1 MPDSRA
7 RAGEPPP
14 RAGSSDSESEQVTTE
29 TTSESGAGD
38 TRLRRSASRPDG
50 VFLTEP
56 PPPAPPAVSQASAA
70 ARRQHKKRRQ
80 SGSRAEPERTRSS
93 TESVL
98 RSEHSDANTTDDLSL
113 GTSSSTRYNS
123 EAASELEHGDRSWS
137 SYYAQRSPLFYY
149 RPPAPLPPPSYYSLP
164 TSRAQTPERR
174 SKTPQ
179 PASATA
185 DDPEPPV
192 SRRPTSQR
200 QGRQRDLLNRR
211 EKFRRSKSRERSL
224 ERRWA
229 DPCGPCPCCEQGG
242 SDEEDWMPHYWHG
255 FHGRPCAHRA
265 PPPPPPPL
273 DHRYSYSGP
282 LDCWPPPYPP
292 VDYHRWL
299 APYKPGLEY
308 DERLQKLESDKSS
321 LQLQVSVLTEQIDA
335 QTEKIS
341 ELEDQ
346 LRTRQM
352 LLGKAEDRL
361 QKDLALQQE
370 LLQRSSF
377 ETQKLEVMNKMSNL
391 TLQQK
396 TLERENIEL
405 RNRLRR
411 AEMANRLPAS
421 PSEAERSRIREK
433 PPTVPRGGAFPAAT
447 STPNHSLV
455 DSPQRANSSASTTD
469 GSRYTSA
476 LDSPASN
483 NTATYREG
491 SLPKTPPSSHRRRVE
506 SLGGTLPRV
515 SSAGPSSAGGG
526 GAHGDG
532 QRRAVAFADTD
543 QTSGHGTAEDGVS
556 GPPSPSAQPKNK
568 GFKKLF
574 GRMKRSN
581 SGSLEADIPDGG
593 EFRRGGTRATAG
605 PRLGWSG
612 EKSREDDRLWRPL
625 SEWDTDTVVA
635 WFHEMG
641 LSAYTAEARRWV
653 RSGSHLLRATPA
665 ELEKELGLK
674 HPLHRKKV
682 VLALRAAGSSAD
694 DPPGHIDHNFVM
706 RWLDDVGLPQYKDA
720 FLEARVDGRVLN
732 QLTLDDLHTLKV
744 TNLLHALSLKRGIQV
759 LRSNGFSPACLRRRS
774 TPDEPRQ
781 PAPHEVALWTNHR
794 VMEWLRE
801 VDLAE
806 YAPNMRGSGVHG
818 ALLVHEPRFT
828 GELMASVLSIPASK
842 SLLRRHLFTRFNE
855 LVGADILR
863 EKRDVEDNQ
872 SIPPLR
878 PDSKVKL
885 HKRGQFTLKRRKGKE
900 QLEAED
906 FLCPLDTQS
915 SPLPSPE
922 VSTNQ
927 APLEMSLVELR
938 TSDV

>member
-361 QKDLALQQE
+361 QK
-370 LLQRSSF
+370 
-377 ETQKLEVMNKMSNL
+377 
-391 TLQQK
+391 
-396 TLERENIEL
+396 
-405 RNRLRR
+405 
-411 AEMANRLPAS
+411 
-421 PSEAERSRIREK
+421 
-433 PPTVPRGGAFPAAT
+433 
-447 STPNHSLV
+447 
-455 DSPQRANSSASTTD
+455 
-469 GSRYTSA
+469 
-476 LDSPASN
+476 
-483 NTATYREG
+483 
-491 SLPKTPPSSHRRRVE
+491 
-506 SLGGTLPRV
+506 
-515 SSAGPSSAGGG
+515 
-526 GAHGDG
+526 
-532 QRRAVAFADTD
+532 
-543 QTSGHGTAEDGVS
+543 
-556 GPPSPSAQPKNK
+556 
-568 GFKKLF
+568 
-574 GRMKRSN
+574 
-581 SGSLEADIPDGG
+581 
-593 EFRRGGTRATAG
+593 
-605 PRLGWSG
+605 
-612 EKSREDDRLWRPL
+612 
-625 SEWDTDTVVA
+625 
-635 WFHEMG
+635 
-641 LSAYTAEARRWV
+641 
-653 RSGSHLLRATPA
+653 
-665 ELEKELGLK
+665 
-674 HPLHRKKV
+674 
-682 VLALRAAGSSAD
+682 
-694 DPPGHIDHNFVM
+694 
-706 RWLDDVGLPQYKDA
+706 
-720 FLEARVDGRVLN
+720 
-732 QLTLDDLHTLKV
+732 
-744 TNLLHALSLKRGIQV
+744 
-759 LRSNGFSPACLRRRS
+759 
-774 TPDEPRQ
+774 
-781 PAPHEVALWTNHR
+781 
-794 VMEWLRE
+794 
-801 VDLAE
+801 
-806 YAPNMRGSGVHG
+806 
-818 ALLVHEPRFT
+818 
-828 GELMASVLSIPASK
+828 
-842 SLLRRHLFTRFNE
+842 
-855 LVGADILR
+855 
-863 EKRDVEDNQ
+863 
-872 SIPPLR
+872 
-878 PDSKVKL
+878 
-885 HKRGQFTLKRRKGKE
+885 
-900 QLEAED
+900 
-906 FLCPLDTQS
+906 
-915 SPLPSPE
+915 
-922 VSTNQ
+922 
-927 APLEMSLVELR
+927 
-938 TSDV
+938 